1 MRKKVTLTEEE
12 LDYLSEQVL
21 TDYCRV
27 VGELETS
34 RLNLDPRTYHG
45 TLCNMLE
52 YNTIIGHLEYKKIL
66 YMELYRKLT
75 GVKLEK

>member
-34 RLNLDPRTYHG
+34 RLNLDPRTYQG
-45 TLCNMLE
+45 DLCNMLE
-52 YNTIIGHLEYKKIL
+52 YNTIISHLEYKKIL